1 MYDQSGN
8 KKEFRLR
15 NSCAERGRI
24 SDIFIFARVRILAER
39 ALSNR
44 RNFLFDKA
52 PRRKQRGV
60 IFVALLFI
68 VLLFAVSCGKA
79 DKLYDQAMKLAEEG
93 DYQKAVESF
102 EKAIEANGEKAEY
115 YIGYGMTLNHLGD
128 YKKAVKQFEKAYQ
141 EMDNKISR
149 KNNKQLYYGEAL
161 AYYGMHKYDKALER
175 CQSALDIEGQP
186 EIDSNVY
193 STMAVIY
200 WVSGNPEEAVDSM
213 DKLIQMDQKDANS
226 YQQRGQLY
234 MNMGEPEKALSDFSQ
249 ALQLDKNCYDAYF
262 GMHDAYAASGQ
273 VDAARESLEMLTGIH
288 AKTAEQ
294 KMQIG
299 RAYQVLGEV
308 DQAISYLE
316 DARKQKCLEADYYLG
331 MVQMAKQEYDTA
343 IGFFESYIKD
353 AAEIQI
359 PEVYNQLAG
368 ALIEKGE
375 LDRAADYLEEGLE
388 LGMSSA
394 YQNLLRNQVIILEKQ
409 QKFSEAAKAAK
420 TYLKAYPAD
429 EAMEKELKFIRTRIR
444 KNTDPQQD
452 TNEGQSGQGSDSSV
466 TPDPAASGQPSATPG
481 QTAGSQSQ
489 SSATPGATGQETA
502 DPDSSTSGMGT
513 ADPNPTPEDA
523 SSTDAAQDGNS
534 SSPDDGPSMGQGSRY
549 SVR

>member
-1 MYDQSGN
+1 MYDRSGN
-8 KKEFRLR
+8 KKEFRR
-15 NSCAERGRI
+15 SR
-24 SDIFIFARVRILAER
+24 
-39 ALSNR
+39 
-44 RNFLFDKA
+44 
-52 PRRKQRGV
+52 QRGV
-60 IFVALLFI
+60 TFVALLLL

-79 DKLYDQAMKLAEEG
+79 DKSYDQAVKLAEEG
-93 DYQKAVESF
+93 NYQKAVESF

-115 YIGYGMTLNHLGD
+115 YIGYGMALNHLGD

-161 AYYGMHKYDKALER
+161 AYYGMNKYDKALEC
-175 CQSALDIEGQP
+175 CQNALDIEGQP
-186 EIDSNVY
+186 EIDGNVY
-193 STMAVIY
+193 STMAVIH
-200 WVSGNPEEAVDSM
+200 WVSGNSKEAVDSM
-213 DKLIQMDQKDANS
+213 DKLIQMDKKDGNA
-226 YQQRGQLY
+226 YLQRGQLY
-234 MNMGEPEKALSDFSQ
+234 MNMGEPEKALNDFSQ

-294 KMQIG
+294 KMQVG
-299 RAYQVLGEV
+299 RAYQVLGEE
-308 DQAISYLE
+308 DQAVSYLE
-316 DARKQKCLEADYYLG
+316 DAKKQKCLEADYYLG
-331 MVQMAKQEYDTA
+331 MVQMAKQEYETA
-343 IGFFESYIKD
+343 ISFFESYIKD

-368 ALIEKGE
+368 ALIETGE
-375 LDRAADYLEEGLE
+375 LERAADYLAEGLE

-394 YQNLLRNQVIILEKQ
+394 YQSLLKNQVILLEKQ

-444 KNTDPQQD
+444 KDNEQQQD
-452 TNEGQSGQGSDSSV
+452 TKEGQSGKENDSSV
-466 TPDPAASGQPSATPG
+466 TPSATPDQTASEQPSATPG
-481 QTAGSQSQ
+481 QTESSQ
-489 SSATPGATGQETA
+489 SSSVPASTEQRTA
-502 DPDSSTSGMGT
+502 DPGSSGAGKGT
-513 ADPNPTPEDA
+513 ADPETTPEHA
-523 SSTDAAQDGNS
+523 SSTGAAQS
-534 SSPDDGPSMGQGSRY
+534 EKTSSPNGPDMGQGSRY

>member
-1 MYDQSGN
+1 MQDQSGN
-8 KKEFRLR
+8 KKEFRKR
-15 NSCAERGRI
+15 N
-24 SDIFIFARVRILAER
+24 
-39 ALSNR
+39 
-44 RNFLFDKA
+44 
-52 PRRKQRGV
+52 QRGV
-60 IFVALLFI
+60 TFVALLLL
-68 VLLFAVSCGKA
+68 VLLFSVSCGKA
-79 DKLYDQAMKLAEEG
+79 DKAYDQAMKLAEEG
-93 DYQKAVESF
+93 NYQKAAESF

-186 EIDSNVY
+186 EIDKNVY
-193 STMAVIY
+193 STMAVVH
-200 WVSGNPEEAVDSM
+200 WSAGNSKEAVDSM
-213 DKLIQMDQKDANS
+213 DKLIKMDKKNGDA

-234 MNMGEPEKALSDFSQ
+234 MNMGEAEKALSDFSQ
-249 ALQLDKNCYDAYF
+249 TLQLDKNCYDAYF
-262 GMHDAYAASGQ
+262 GMYDAYAASGQ
-273 VDAARESLEMLTGIH
+273 VDAAKESLEMLTGIH

-294 KMQIG
+294 KMQVG
-299 RAYQVLGEV
+299 RAYQVLGEE
-308 DQAISYLE
+308 DQAVSYLE
-316 DARKQKCLEADYYLG
+316 DAKKQKCLEADYYLG
-331 MVQMAKQEYDTA
+331 MVQMAKQEYETA

-368 ALIEKGE
+368 ALIETGE
-375 LDRAADYLEEGLE
+375 LDKAADYLTEGLE

-394 YQNLLRNQVIILEKQ
+394 YQNLLKNQVILLEKQ
-409 QKFSEAAKAAK
+409 QKFSEAAKVAK

-429 EAMEKELKFIRTRIR
+429 GAMEKELKFIRTRIH
-444 KNTDPQQD
+444 KNSDQKQNTTD
-452 TNEGQSGQGSDSSV
+452 GQSGQKNDSSA
-466 TPDPAASGQPSATPG
+466 TSSPSSTTDSAASGQPSATPE

-489 SSATPGATGQETA
+489 SSATPGSTGQETA
-502 DPDSSTSGMGT
+502 DPDRSAAGQT
-513 ADPNPTPEDA
+513 
-523 SSTDAAQDGNS
+523 STDPSATQRDNS
-534 SSPDDGPSMGQGSRY
+534 PTDATGDEESPSQNGPDTGRGSRY

>member
-1 MYDQSGN
+1 MYNRSGN
-8 KKEFRLR
+8 QK
-15 NSCAERGRI
+15 
-24 SDIFIFARVRILAER
+24 
-39 ALSNR
+39 
-44 RNFLFDKA
+44 
-52 PRRKQRGV
+52 PRHKQRGV
-60 IFVALLFI
+60 TFVALLFV
-68 VLLFAVSCGKA
+68 VLLFAASCGKA
-79 DKLYDQAMKLAEEG
+79 DKFYDQAMKLAEEG
-93 DYQKAVESF
+93 NYQKAVESF
-102 EKAIEANGEKAEY
+102 EKAIKANGEKAEY

-186 EIDSNVY
+186 EIDGNVY

-200 WVSGNPEEAVDSM
+200 WVSGNSEEAVNSM
-213 DKLIQMDQKDANS
+213 DKLIQMDQKDVNA
-226 YQQRGQLY
+226 YLQRGQLY
-234 MNMGEPEKALSDFSQ
+234 MNMGEPETALSDFSQ

-299 RAYQVLGEV
+299 RAYQVLGEEE
-308 DQAISYLE
+308 QAVSYLE
-316 DARKQKCLEADYYLG
+316 DAKKQKCLEADYYLG
-331 MVQMAKQEYDTA
+331 MVQMAKQEYEAA
-343 IGFFESYIKD
+343 ISFFESYIKG

-368 ALIEKGE
+368 ALIETGE
-375 LDRAADYLEEGLE
+375 LDRAANYLAEGLE
-388 LGMSSA
+388 LGMSNA
-394 YQNLLRNQVIILEKQ
+394 YQNLLKNQVILLEKQ

-444 KNTDPQQD
+444 KNADPQQD
-452 TNEGQSGQGSDSSV
+452 TKEGQSGQGNDSSV
-466 TPDPAASGQPSATPG
+466 TPSNTPDPTASGQPSATPG
-481 QTAGSQSQ
+481 QTAGNQYSPEPDPTEQGTAGPD
-489 SSATPGATGQETA
+489 SSGTGKATA
-502 DPDSSTSGMGT
+502 DPDTTAEGT
-513 ADPNPTPEDA
+513 
-523 SSTDAAQDGNS
+523 SSTDATQNENDS
-534 SSPDDGPSMGQGSRY
+534 SSDGPNTGQGSRY

>member
-1 MYDQSGN
+1 MHDQSVSI
-8 KKEFRLR
+8 F
-15 NSCAERGRI
+15 AER
-24 SDIFIFARVRILAER
+24 V
-39 ALSNR
+39 LSNR
-44 RNFLFDKA
+44 RNFIFDKA

-60 IFVALLFI
+60 KFVALLFI
-68 VLLFAVSCGKA
+68 VLLFSVSCGKA
-79 DKLYDQAMKLAEEG
+79 DKSYDQAMKLAEEG
-93 DYQKAVESF
+93 NYQKAVESF
-102 EKAIEANGEKAEY
+102 EKAIKANGEKAEY

-186 EIDSNVY
+186 EIDENVY
-193 STMAVIY
+193 STMAVIH
-200 WVSGNPEEAVDSM
+200 WVSGNSKEAVDSM
-213 DKLIQMDQKDANS
+213 DKLIQMDQKDASS
-226 YQQRGQLY
+226 YLQRGQLY
-234 MNMGEPEKALSDFSQ
+234 MNMGEPETALSDFSQ

-299 RAYQVLGEV
+299 RAYQVLGEE
-308 DQAISYLE
+308 DQAVSYLE

-331 MVQMAKQEYDTA
+331 MVQMAKQEYEAA
-343 IGFFESYIKD
+343 ISFFESYIKD

-375 LDRAADYLEEGLE
+375 LDRAAEYLKEGLE

-394 YQNLLRNQVIILEKQ
+394 YQNLLRNQVILMEKQ
-409 QKFSEAAKAAK
+409 QKFSEAAKMAK

-429 EAMEKELKFIRTRIR
+429 EAMEKELKFIRTRIN
-444 KNTDPQQD
+444 KDADSQQD
-452 TNEGQSGQGSDSSV
+452 TKAEQNGQENSSSV
-466 TPDPAASGQPSATPG
+466 KPSATPDHTAAAQPSATPG
-481 QTAGSQSQ
+481 QTAGSQS
-489 SSATPGATGQETA
+489 SSDPVSTEPGTVGSDSSGTKATA
-502 DPDSSTSGMGT
+502 DPDTTAEGT
-513 ADPNPTPEDA
+513 
-523 SSTDAAQDGNS
+523 SSTDTSQNGNDS
-534 SSPDDGPSMGQGSRY
+534 SSDGPNTGQGSRY